1 MNTKRAPKVRI
12 KGFTDAWELRK
23 FESIAA
29 RASSISADPTLPR
42 VEYEDIISGIGLL
55 NKDVKLKGISKPGI
69 VFNQGDILYGK
80 LLRNLFE

>member
-1 MNTKRAPKVRI
+1 MNTKRAPKVRF

-42 VEYEDIISGIGLL
+42 RYNFRYWTVE
-55 NKDVKLKGISKPGI
+55 
-69 VFNQGDILYGK
+69 QGC
-80 LLRNLFE
+80 